1 MRVQPE
7 KKRRVQGIIAEI
19 NQVAGVIERPL
30 LLMEVCGTHTVA
42 IAQSGIRDL
51 LPANIR
57 LLSGPGCPVCVT
69 DTTDLDAV
77 INLAERPGV
86 ILATYGDLIR
96 VPGSA
101 STLQEKRSQGANVQV
116 VYSALEALQIAERNP
131 QAEVVMAGIGFET
144 TAPATAVVVE
154 LAQQKDLR
162 NFSVF
167 SLHKVVPPALR
178 ALLTDPGVNIDAFI
192 NPGHVCTILG
202 VEPFLFVAEEF
213 NRPCVVAG
221 FEPIDI
227 LEAILMILKQYL
239 APSLQ
244 VEIQYRRAVRPEGNQ
259 IAQGYLERFFQPV
272 SARWR
277 GLGIIPSSGLG
288 LRPEFA
294 AWDTEQKL
302 PVQPAKTRPTAEKKG
317 PVCWCGAILKGQKN
331 PGDCPS
337 FGQACTPLRPVGPC
351 MVSTE
356 GACAAHYRF
365 GVGKNMSSSMKGRN
379 QAWSE

>member
-1 MRVQPE
+1 MIKLLNRVQKERAQGLLVEIE
-7 KKRRVQGIIAEI
+7 KAAQAIGRSLV
-19 NQVAGVIERPL
+19 
-30 LLMEVCGTHTVA
+30 LMEVCGTHTVA

-69 DTTDLDAV
+69 DTADLDDV
-77 INLAERPGV
+77 INLAERPEV
-86 ILATYGDLIR
+86 IIATYGDLIR
-96 VPGSA
+96 VPGSV

-116 VYSALEALQIAERNP
+116 VYSALDALQLAERNP
-131 QAEVVMAGIGFET
+131 DSEVVMVGIGFET
-144 TAPATAVVVE
+144 TAPTTAVVLE
-154 LAQQKDLR
+154 QAQQKDLR

-178 ALLTDPGVNIDAFI
+178 ALLTDPEVRLDAFI

-202 VEPFLFVAEEF
+202 MEPFYFVSEEF
-213 NRPCVVAG
+213 HRPCVIAG
-221 FEPIDI
+221 FEPSDI
-227 LEAILMILKQYL
+227 LEAILMILNQHRSGNWK
-239 APSLQ
+239 

-259 IAQGYLERFFQPV
+259 VAKTYLERFFQPV

-277 GLGIIPSSGLG
+277 GLGVIPDSGLA
-288 LRPEFA
+288 LKPEFA

-302 PVQPAKTRPTAEKKG
+302 AGVRTTAATDSGKRKKG
-317 PVCWCGAILKGQKN
+317 PPCLCGPILKGQKQ

-337 FGQACTPLRPVGPC
+337 FGKACTPLRPVGPC

-356 GACAAHYRF
+356 GACAAYYRF
-365 GVGKNMSSSMKGRN
+365 GVGRK
-379 QAWSE
+379 

>member
-1 MRVQPE
+1 MKTQQA
-7 KKRRVQGIIAEI
+7 KKERVQGLLAEI
-19 NQVAGVIERPL
+19 NRVAKGVDRPL
-30 LLMEVCGTHTVA
+30 VLMEVCGTHTVA

-69 DTTDLDAV
+69 DTADLDAV
-77 INLAERPGV
+77 INLAERPEV

-96 VPGSA
+96 VPGSV

-116 VYSALEALQIAERNP
+116 VYSALEALQLAERYP
-131 QAEVVMAGIGFET
+131 HSEVVMAGIGFET

-154 LAQQKDLR
+154 QAQQKGLR

-178 ALLTDPGVNIDAFI
+178 ALLTDPAVNIDAFI

-202 VEPFLFVAEEF
+202 VEPFRFVAEEF

-221 FEPIDI
+221 FEAADI
-227 LEAILMILKQYL
+227 LEAILMILKQYQTQRW
-239 APSLQ
+239 Q

-259 IAQGYLERFFQPV
+259 IAQNYLERFFQPV

-277 GLGIIPSSGLG
+277 GLGIIPASGLA

-302 PVQPAKTRPTAEKKG
+302 GVSSGETVAGKGKKEPA
-317 PVCWCGAILKGQKN
+317 CLCGAILKGQKQ

-365 GVGKNMSSSMKGRN
+365 GVGRK
-379 QAWSE
+379 